1 MLKTLQS
8 ASDKQEILRR
18 MQAIRPNSER
28 RWGKMTAH
36 QMLCHLSDSYRM
48 FMGVKK
54 VRPEPVPYPR
64 PVMKFVALWV
74 PLPWPHGFKAVP
86 ELDQHKA
93 GTPPLQFEADR
104 RDLQNLI
111 ERFTRQPRDFE
122 HQPHPHFGQLSEK
135 AWMRL
140 GYLHADH
147 HLRQFGA

>member
-8 ASDKQEILRR
+8 ARDKQEILQRLR
-18 MQAIRPNSER
+18 AIRPRSER
-28 RWGKMTAH
+28 RWGKMTPH

-54 VRPEPVPYPR
+54 VKPEPVPYPR
-64 PVMKFVALWV
+64 PVLKFVALWV
-74 PLPWPHGFKAVP
+74 PIPWPHGFKSVP

-111 ERFTRQPRDFE
+111 ERFTRRPRDFE